1 MISNKKLDAL
11 RESVCEGLSEY
22 RARHIL
28 EVEKMVVR
36 LGELYVPKINLNKL
50 RAAAL
55 LHDITKE
62 LKTDEQLKLCKEY
75 GIELSACD
83 INSPKTLHA
92 ITAAAII
99 PEKYPAF
106 ADDKIISA
114 VRWHTTGRAGMRL
127 FDKLIFLAD
136 SIDMSRTFEDCI
148 AIRNFFWEAS
158 PEDMDMPSRSELLRQ
173 SLILA
178 CDFTVKLLVDEGAPI
193 SPYTV
198 EMRNDLIISGRK

>member
-1 MISNKKLDAL
+1 MISEKKLDAL

-22 RARHIL
+22 RAHHIL

-36 LGELYVPKINLNKL
+36 LGELYFPKMKLNKL
-50 RAAAL
+50 RVAAL

-62 LKTDEQLKLCKEY
+62 LKTDEQLKLCKKY

-106 ADDKIISA
+106 ADDEIISA
-114 VRWHTTGRAGMRL
+114 VRWHTTGRARMKL
-127 FDKLIFLAD
+127 FDKLVFLAD
-136 SIDMSRTFEDCI
+136 YIDMSRTFEDCI

-178 CDFTVKLLVDEGAPI
+178 CDFTVKLLVEEGAPI
-193 SPYTV
+193 SPYTI